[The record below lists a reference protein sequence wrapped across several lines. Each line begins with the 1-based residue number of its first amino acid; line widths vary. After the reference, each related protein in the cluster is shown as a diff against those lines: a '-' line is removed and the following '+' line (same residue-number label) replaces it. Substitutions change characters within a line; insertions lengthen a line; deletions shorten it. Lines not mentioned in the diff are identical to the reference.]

1 MDTTRTDKTTEVIP
15 PEITLIPPDEV
26 ETKVSPLAPHPLELL
41 RITTPREGVVGGTV
55 GSPTFKN
62 NRIEF
67 EFDNQKINA
76 PLDNL
81 EAVLAN
87 EMKLNHWKKLTKC
100 CFRNNK

>member
-15 PEITLIPPDEV
+15 PEITLIPPDI
-26 ETKVSPLAPHPLELL
+26 K
-41 RITTPREGVVGGTV
+41 ID
-55 GSPTFKN
+55 FKN

-76 PLDNL
+76 PVDNL

-87 EMKLNHWKKLTKC
+87 EIKLNHWKKLTKC

>member
-1 MDTTRTDKTTEVIP
+1 MDTTRTDKTTEVSP
-15 PEITLIPPDEV
+15 PEITLIPPDI
-26 ETKVSPLAPHPLELL
+26 K
-41 RITTPREGVVGGTV
+41 ID
-55 GSPTFKN
+55 FKN

-76 PLDNL
+76 PVDNL